1 MVEIITL
8 ITDIALGALAYRLA
22 RSNARALEDFK
33 AKVEREIAELR
44 IDVRALA
51 ELV

>member
-33 AKVEREIAELR
+33 SQVAREIAELR
-44 IDVRALA
+44 THVKALA